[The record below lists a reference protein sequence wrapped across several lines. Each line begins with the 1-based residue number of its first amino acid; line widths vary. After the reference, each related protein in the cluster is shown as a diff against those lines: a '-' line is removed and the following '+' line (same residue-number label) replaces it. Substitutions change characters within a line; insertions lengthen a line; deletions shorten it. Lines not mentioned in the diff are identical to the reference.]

1 MDQNE
6 MGQVNETRQNMPAAR
21 KEKSFGRG
29 VFVGVIVTVLL
40 IAAGWFIYHI
50 VALNSTDLFSKAVQK
65 KLETLD
71 GLLDTYYYED
81 IEDADK
87 IEGIYKGLVESADD
101 QYTVYYTAEEYEDFL
116 VDTTS
121 TLSGIG
127 ATLQKDSATGYVL
140 INKVYEGS
148 PAENAGLR
156 KGDLIISA
164 DGMKAADYDL
174 DEFVDFVRGEEG
186 TSVELVYMR
195 DEEESTVSI
204 TREQITIPTVTYQML
219 EDGIAYIEITS
230 FASNTEEEFDAA
242 IEDLT
247 SQGMKAIIFD
257 LRANGGGMVDAA
269 TGILDSI
276 LPEGTTVYMVDK
288 NGNRTDYTSDGEQYM
303 DYPITVLTSAY
314 TASASEIF
322 TGAIRDF
329 HYGTI
334 IGTKT
339 FGKGIVQ
346 VTIPLSDGSALKV
359 TTQTYYTPSGD
370 AIHGKGIEPDIELEY
385 EFLGTEDDEYS
396 VDLDN
401 QVQKAIEVLREE
413 LEEE

>member
-65 KLETLD
+65 KLETLE

-370 AIHGKGIEPDIELEY
+370 AIHGKGIEPDVELEY